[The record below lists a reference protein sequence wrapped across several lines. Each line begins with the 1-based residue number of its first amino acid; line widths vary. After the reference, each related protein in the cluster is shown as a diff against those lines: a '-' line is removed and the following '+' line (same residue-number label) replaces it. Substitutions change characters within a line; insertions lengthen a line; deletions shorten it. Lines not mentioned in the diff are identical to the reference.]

1 MARTILTV
9 LLVVSVGVLVG
20 CHGVDSGR
28 SQLMPA
34 GITPAEAV
42 EVGQASE
49 AEIIEQVAINREAY
63 RQGLELLI
71 AHYKEIGN
79 NVQLAWAENELKE
92 LDGLPQY
99 NYIVEASVAGPDLR
113 ASTSIIEAN
122 YIYQDIVRL
131 EKKAGRFVVVKNEK
145 QLRMALSRYNQLI
158 RRYPS
163 SDKIDDA
170 AYRAA
175 GIYEHFKDYAIALLY
190 YRRAFEWDSETTNP
204 ARFKAA
210 RLLDKHMSRRA
221 EALELYEQAVEKG
234 GLSTAQNS
242 FAQGR
247 IAELSKSD
255 EGEL

>member
-1 MARTILTV
+1 MAKTFLTV
-9 LLVVSVGVLVG
+9 LLGVSVVVLVG

-34 GITPAEAV
+34 GAKPAEAV

-63 RQGLELLI
+63 RRGLELLI

-79 NVQLAWAENELKE
+79 NVQSAWAENELEE
-92 LDGLPQY
+92 LNGLPQY
-99 NYIVEASVAGPDLR
+99 NYIIEASVAGPDLR

-131 EKKAGRFVVVKNEK
+131 ENKAGRFLVVKNEK
-145 QLRMALSRYNQLI
+145 QLRTALSRYNRLI

-163 SDKIDDA
+163 SNKIDDA

-190 YRRAFEWDSETTNP
+190 YRRAFEWDPETTNP
-204 ARFKAA
+204 ARYKAA
-210 RLLDKHMSRRA
+210 VLLDRRMSRRA
-221 EALELYEQAVEKG
+221 EALELYKQAVEKG
-234 GLSTAQNS
+234 GLNNAQS
-242 FAQGR
+242 SYAEER
-247 IAELSKSD
+247 IAVLSGRD
-255 EGEL
+255 EGEQ